1 MDALLPLVFACLMGM
16 GHAFEPDHLIAV
28 SQLVARRDS
37 TLLAVKDGLYWGL
50 GHTTM
55 LVVFGSVLMFG
66 KLTLLTGGYFE
77 ALVGLVLIS
86 LGIGRLTNRANFVP
100 TRPVRN
106 PHAWA
111 YAIGLLHGLAGS
123 GVLVLAVLG
132 ELRDPRLALT
142 YILLF
147 GLGSVVGMFG
157 AAGLMHIPFTP
168 RMRLSR
174 ALTGSVVALSSLLS
188 IGYGGWMVYQ
198 HLWLN
203 GQIAALLNG

>member
-1 MDALLPLVFACLMGM
+1 MHELLPILFAAVMGA

-28 SQLVARRDS
+28 SQLVARRD
-37 TLLAVKDGLYWGL
+37 TTVMAVKDGMYWGL

-55 LVVFGSVLMFG
+55 LVVFGGVIMFG
-66 KLTLLTGGYFE
+66 KLTLLSGGYFE

-86 LGIGRLTNRANFVP
+86 MGIGRLTNRANFVP
-100 TRPVRN
+100 TRQVRN

-123 GVLVLAVLG
+123 GVLVLAVLS
-132 ELRDPRLALT
+132 ELRSPWLALA
-142 YILLF
+142 YILVF

-157 AAGLMHIPFTP
+157 AAGLMHIPFTR

-174 ALTGSVVALSSLLS
+174 WLTGSVVALSSLIS

-198 HLWLN
+198 HWEF
-203 GQIAALLNG
+203 

>member
-1 MDALLPLVFACLMGM
+1 MGM

-37 TLLAVKDGLYWGL
+37 TLLAVKDGMYWGL

-55 LVVFGSVLMFG
+55 LVVFGGIILFG
-66 KLTLLTGGYFE
+66 KLTLLSGGYFE
-77 ALVGLVLIS
+77 VLVGLVLIS
-86 LGIGRLTNRANFVP
+86 MGIGRLTNRANFVS
-100 TRPVRN
+100 TRNVRN

-123 GVLVLAVLG
+123 GVLVLAVLS
-132 ELRDPRLALT
+132 ELRSPWLALT
-142 YILLF
+142 YIGVF

-157 AAGLMHIPFTP
+157 AAGLMHLPFTE

-174 ALTGSVVALSSLLS
+174 RLTGSVVAASSLLS
-188 IGYGGWMVYQ
+188 IGYGSWMVY
-198 HLWLN
+198 HN
-203 GQIAALLNG
+203 AGFSF

>member
-1 MDALLPLVFACLMGM
+1 MEALVPISFAAVMGA

-28 SQLVARRDS
+28 SQLVARRDN
-37 TLLAVKDGLYWGL
+37 TLLAVKDGMYWGL

-55 LVVFGSVLMFG
+55 LVVFGGLILFG
-66 KLTLLTGGYFE
+66 KLTLLSGGYFE

-86 LGIGRLTNRANFVP
+86 MGIGRLSNRSNFVP
-100 TRPVRN
+100 TRQARN

-123 GVLVLAVLG
+123 GVLVLAVLS
-132 ELRDPRLALT
+132 ELPDPWLALA
-142 YILLF
+142 YILVF

-157 AAGLMHIPFTP
+157 AAGLMHVPFTR

-174 ALTGSVVALSSLLS
+174 WLTGSVVAVSSLIS
-188 IGYGGWMVYQ
+188 IAYGGWMVYE
-198 HLWLN
+198 HLWSN
-203 GQIAALLNG
+203 G

>member
-1 MDALLPLVFACLMGM
+1 MDVLLPISFAAIMGA
-16 GHAFEPDHLIAV
+16 GHAFEPDHLLAV

-37 TLLAVKDGLYWGL
+37 TLLAVKDGMYWGL

-55 LVVFGSVLMFG
+55 LVLFGGVIMLG

-86 LGIGRLTNRANFVP
+86 LGIGRLTNRSNFVP
-100 TRPVRN
+100 TRAARN

-123 GVLVLAVLG
+123 GVLVLAVLS
-132 ELRDPRLALT
+132 ELPNAGLALA
-142 YILLF
+142 YILVF

-157 AAGLMHIPFTP
+157 AAGLMHIPFTR

-174 ALTGSVVALSSLLS
+174 ALTGSVVAVSSLLS
-188 IGYGGWMVYQ
+188 IGYGGWMVVQ
-198 HLWLN
+198 WMTDEWMSR
-203 GQIAALLNG
+203 